1 VKYQV
6 EVTDIRGNVTI
17 SNMLDEYPN
26 GISRVKELVHF
37 MVEYED
43 EMHGNICRK
52 HFNTDNIISI
62 NVIEFKD

>member
-1 VKYQV
+1 MKYQV

-37 MVEYED
+37 MVECED
-43 EMHGNICRK
+43 VFGNICRK

-62 NVIEFKD
+62 NIIEIR